1 MLKKTITGILIM
13 AASFAAGASVL
24 PPLPVPF
31 KSGTGVIDGKV
42 IYVGLGS
49 AGKTWYKLD
58 TGSPEK
64 KWEPVA
70 EFPGTPREQST
81 SAVINGNIY
90 VFGGV
95 GKNENGLTQAFND
108 VYMYNP
114 SENVWRKLMSHS
126 PLGMVGH
133 VTWVHDG
140 KVFTTG
146 GVNQNI
152 FNGYFSDVALAD
164 GNKTLLDGINKNYFG
179 KSAGDYLYSNTILT
193 FDPDSSQW
201 HYYEMLP
208 FHGTAGAT
216 PVVNGDS
223 IILINGEVKPGL
235 RTDEVIAG
243 QFKNKGLVWKKL
255 SPVSSPDGVAG
266 GFGGM
271 SHGDIIFAGGAYF
284 PGARKNYSQGK
295 FYAHHGLKKTYSD
308 KVYLYKKGT
317 WSDVGTLPEGIAYG
331 VSLPWK
337 NGLLMIGGE
346 TDGGQATTD
355 SVWLGVNNSHLEIK
369 K

>member
-1 MLKKTITGILIM
+1 M
-13 AASFAAGASVL
+13 AVSFAAGASVL
-24 PPLPVPF
+24 PPLPVPL
-31 KSGTGVIDGKV
+31 KSGTGVIDGNT

-49 AGKTWYKLD
+49 AGKAWYKLD
-58 TGSPEK
+58 TTAPDR

-70 EFPGTPREQST
+70 AFPGATREQST
-81 SAVINGNIY
+81 SVIINGNIY

-95 GKNENGLTQAFND
+95 GKNESGLTQAFND
-108 VYMYNP
+108 VYTYNT
-114 SENVWRKLMSHS
+114 SGNIWHKLMSHS
-126 PLGMVGH
+126 PQGMVGH
-133 VTWVHDG
+133 VTWVHGG
-140 KVFTTG
+140 KVFTVG

-152 FNGYFSDVALAD
+152 FNGYFSDVSLAS
-164 GNKTLLDGINKNYFG
+164 GNKSLLNDINKNYFD
-179 KSAGDYLYSNTILT
+179 KAADDYLYGRTILT

-201 HYYEMLP
+201 HYYGTVP
-208 FHGTAGAT
+208 FQGTAGAT
-216 PVVNGDS
+216 PVVNGNS

-243 QFKNKGLVWKKL
+243 KFKNKELVWKKL

-271 SHGDIIFAGGAYF
+271 SQGNVIFAGGAYF
-284 PGARKNYSQGK
+284 PGARENYNRGE
-295 FYAHHGLKKTYSD
+295 FYAHQGLKKTYSD
-308 KVYLYKKGT
+308 KVYLYRKGA
-317 WSDVGTLPEGIAYG
+317 WSEAGKLPEGVAYG

-346 TDGGQATTD
+346 TSGGQAIAD
-355 SVWLGVNNSHLEIK
+355 SVWLGVSNSHLEIK

>member
-1 MLKKTITGILIM
+1 MFNKIIAGVLVM
-13 AASFAAGASVL
+13 AISFVAGASIL
-24 PPLPVPF
+24 PKLPVPF
-31 KSGTGVIDGKV
+31 KSGTGVSDGKI

-49 AGKTWYKLD
+49 AGKKWYKLD
-58 TGSPEK
+58 TQTSEK

-70 EFPGTPREQST
+70 EFPGSPREQST
-81 SAVINGNIY
+81 SVIINGDIY

-95 GKNENGLTQAFND
+95 GKNENGLTQAFNE

-114 SENVWRKLMSHS
+114 QGNVWLKLMSHS

-133 VTWVHDG
+133 VTWVHGG
-140 KVFTTG
+140 KVFTLG

-152 FNGYFSDVALAD
+152 FNGYFSDVSQANE
-164 GNKTLLDGINKNYFG
+164 NKSLLDVINKKYFD
-179 KSAGDYLYSNTILT
+179 KVADDYLYGKTVLA

-201 HYYEMLP
+201 HYYGTIP

-235 RTDEVIAG
+235 RTDEVFKG
-243 QFKNKGLVWKKL
+243 EFKNNALTWKKL

-271 SHGDIIFAGGAYF
+271 SNGEVIFAGGAYF
-284 PGARKNYSQGK
+284 PGARGNYSRGE
-295 FYAHHGLKKTYSD
+295 FYAHQGLKKTYSE
-308 KVYLYKKGT
+308 KVYLYKKGV
-317 WSDVGTLPEGIAYG
+317 WSEVGTLPEGIAYG

-337 NGLLMIGGE
+337 KGFLMIGGE
-346 TDGGQATTD
+346 TNGGQATTD
-355 SVWLGVNNSHLEIK
+355 SIWIGINNSHLEIK

>member
-1 MLKKTITGILIM
+1 
-13 AASFAAGASVL
+13 
-24 PPLPVPF
+24 
-31 KSGTGVIDGKV
+31 
-42 IYVGLGS
+42 
-49 AGKTWYKLD
+49 
-58 TGSPEK
+58 
-64 KWEPVA
+64 
-70 EFPGTPREQST
+70 
-81 SAVINGNIY
+81 
-90 VFGGV
+90 
-95 GKNENGLTQAFND
+95 
-108 VYMYNP
+108 
-114 SENVWRKLMSHS
+114 

-201 HYYEMLP
+201 HYYGMLP

-271 SHGDIIFAGGAYF
+271 SHGDIIFA
-284 PGARKNYSQGK
+284 
-295 FYAHHGLKKTYSD
+295 
-308 KVYLYKKGT
+308 
-317 WSDVGTLPEGIAYG
+317 
-331 VSLPWK
+331 
-337 NGLLMIGGE
+337 
-346 TDGGQATTD
+346 
-355 SVWLGVNNSHLEIK
+355 
-369 K
+369 